1 MHGVRGVLLYSGG
14 LDSILAA
21 KLLLD
26 QGIDLTGLYCI
37 LPFYPP
43 DLNPDD
49 LESSK
54 LAKQIGLK
62 LEYYR
67 CDKEYIEMVKNPPH
81 GHGKHINPCIDC
93 KLFFLKKAS
102 ELMEKL
108 DADFI
113 ASGEVVGQRPMSQLK
128 HTLNHMEKVSGLKGR
143 LLRPLSAKI
152 LEPTIPEIEGKIDR
166 NRLLDI
172 SGRGRKRQMEL
183 ARQYGI
189 MNYSHPAGGCLFT
202 DRFFSVRLRDLFAHQ
217 DDVTATD
224 IYLLTIGRHFRING
238 SLKLII
244 SRDERESIEL
254 EKLSGI
260 ADYFIRPEFKGPS
273 AFIRGILN
281 EGDLDLINSIISRYG
296 KVTETEN
303 RLTFVSKDK
312 SSREITAVPA
322 AVDTIIDSMRL

>member
-1 MHGVRGVLLYSGG
+1 MQRVKGVLLYSGG

-21 KLLLD
+21 KLLID

-43 DLNPDD
+43 DLNPED

-81 GHGKHINPCIDC
+81 GYGKHINPCIDC
-93 KLFFLKKAS
+93 KLFFIKKAA
-102 ELMEKL
+102 ELMLKIN
-108 DADFI
+108 ADFV

-128 HTLNHMEKVSGLKGR
+128 HTLNHIEKVSGLKGR

-166 NRLLDI
+166 SRLLDI

-183 ARQYGI
+183 AKQYGI
-189 MNYSHPAGGCLFT
+189 LNYSHPAGGCLFT
-202 DRFFSVRLRDLFAHQ
+202 DRFFSVRLRDFFTHQ
-217 DDVTATD
+217 DAFTATD

-254 EKLSGI
+254 EKLSGF

-273 AFIRGILN
+273 AFITGVLK
-281 EGDLDLINSIISRYG
+281 EEDLDLINSIISRYG

-303 RLTFVSKDK
+303 SLTLISKDK
-312 SSREITAVPA
+312 SSREITAEPA
-322 AVDTIIDSMRL
+322 ADDTIIDSMRL